1 MAEQMEHNRKV
12 NQKFFNTFSSDLK
25 EDNKNMLALL
35 AAQRRAIKKIDSDLI
50 FTIEKKADETGK
62 KIAADLKKY
71 ELTIRGK
78 KLALL
83 LKDLIDLVEN
93 TWDSSLE
100 ITQNQKS

>member
-1 MAEQMEHNRKV
+1 MGTPLYGPNV
-12 NQKFFNTFSSDLK
+12 C
-25 EDNKNMLALL
+25 
-35 AAQRRAIKKIDSDLI
+35 
-50 FTIEKKADETGK
+50 
-62 KIAADLKKY
+62 DLKKY

-100 ITQNQKS
+100 IIQNQKS